1 MTPPESAA
9 VESARVLREQ
19 KLYLE
24 SLLEI
29 SPTAIVTLGLNRKVT
44 SWNLAAEELFGYT
57 AAEAIG
63 RNLED
68 LVANEEDLRAEYTAY
83 FEELA
88 RGERFHA
95 VTRRTRKDGTLVD
108 VDVFAVSV
116 TVEDEPTG
124 YLVIYYDI
132 SALKDAEKRYRDL
145 IEQLPLV
152 TYIDE
157 PAVAPSIYISPQVEG
172 LLGYSADEWLGDP
185 ELFLKLLH
193 PDDRDRVLADHD
205 RVFAA
210 GESNWSF
217 EYRLVARG
225 GQTVWLQDDAVVVK
239 NDEGKPL
246 HVQGFLMDV
255 TKRKEAE
262 EALSKSEERFRAM
275 FEEAPIG
282 IAWGPLE
289 ESGARPISGAAGSG
303 LYTRNRAY
311 REMPGIERLWRQD
324 AYAQPDEKEPF
335 GFRDSISHPAVE
347 GSGIPGSNPQER
359 PSRPANSS
367 SAIEMR
373 WIKSARCRSPKCLAA
388 TALTWFSAWLYR

>member
-1 MTPPESAA
+1 MTPPESSA

-63 RNLED
+63 RNLEE

-152 TYIDE
+152 TYMDE
-157 PAVAPSIYISPQVEG
+157 PAVALALLRTLAGRVRELEASP
-172 LLGYSADEWLGDP
+172 AD
-185 ELFLKLLH
+185 
-193 PDDRDRVLADHD
+193 
-205 RVFAA
+205 
-210 GESNWSF
+210 
-217 EYRLVARG
+217 
-225 GQTVWLQDDAVVVK
+225 
-239 NDEGKPL
+239 
-246 HVQGFLMDV
+246 
-255 TKRKEAE
+255 
-262 EALSKSEERFRAM
+262 
-275 FEEAPIG
+275 
-282 IAWGPLE
+282 
-289 ESGARPISGAAGSG
+289 
-303 LYTRNRAY
+303 
-311 REMPGIERLWRQD
+311 
-324 AYAQPDEKEPF
+324 
-335 GFRDSISHPAVE
+335 
-347 GSGIPGSNPQER
+347 
-359 PSRPANSS
+359 
-367 SAIEMR
+367 
-373 WIKSARCRSPKCLAA
+373 
-388 TALTWFSAWLYR
+388 

>member
-132 SALKDAEKRYRDL
+132 SALKACGKALPRPYRAASARHLHRRARRRPIDL
-145 IEQLPLV
+145 YQP
-152 TYIDE
+152 TSRR
-157 PAVAPSIYISPQVEG
+157 ASR
-172 LLGYSADEWLGDP
+172 LLGG
-185 ELFLKLLH
+185 
-193 PDDRDRVLADHD
+193 R
-205 RVFAA
+205 
-210 GESNWSF
+210 
-217 EYRLVARG
+217 VAR
-225 GQTVWLQDDAVVVK
+225 
-239 NDEGKPL
+239 
-246 HVQGFLMDV
+246 
-255 TKRKEAE
+255 RSR
-262 EALSKSEERFRAM
+262 ALPK
-275 FEEAPIG
+275 APPSRRSRP
-282 IAWGPLE
+282 GPRR
-289 ESGARPISGAAGSG
+289 SRSG
-303 LYTRNRAY
+303 LR
-311 REMPGIERLWRQD
+311 G
-324 AYAQPDEKEPF
+324 
-335 GFRDSISHPAVE
+335 G
-347 GSGIPGSNPQER
+347 
-359 PSRPANSS
+359 
-367 SAIEMR
+367 
-373 WIKSARCRSPKCLAA
+373 
-388 TALTWFSAWLYR
+388 